1 MKDSLQNNY
10 GATFKRSPVFYI
22 LTRIV
27 ILFFMI
33 IIIFPLLYTLS
44 LSVRSPDTVYSARYF
59 LIPYE
64 FSLQN
69 YYDAFFYAE
78 ERLKVSFPR
87 MFLNSVIVTTS
98 SVFLIISLSIFAAFS
113 FSHLRFPMKESL
125 YNVMIASV
133 AMPAQVLL
141 IPLFYLLIYFGII
154 NTYTAVILA
163 YAGFLIPIGILILRM
178 FFEQIPGELT
188 EAGIVD
194 GASDFQ
200 LLMRI
205 LLPLAN
211 PAIATC
217 VILLFLDTWNEFIY
231 AMIFMQDPTI
241 HTVPVGLA
249 KIGTSRYHINIGTYS
264 ASVMITIIPVML
276 IFAIFQRWFIAGMTM
291 GALKH

>member
-1 MKDSLQNNY
+1 MKDSLKNNY
-10 GATFKRSPVFYI
+10 GATFKRSPIFYI

-27 ILFFMI
+27 ILFFII

-98 SVFLIISLSIFAAFS
+98 SVLLIIILSIFAAFS
-113 FSHLRFPMKESL
+113 FSHMRFPMKESL

-178 FFEQIPGELT
+178 FFEQIPGEMT

-194 GASDFQ
+194 GATDFQ

-205 LLPLAN
+205 LLPLAK

-264 ASVMITIIPVML
+264 ASVMITIIPVMF

>member
-1 MKDSLQNNY
+1 MKDAINNNY
-10 GATFKRSPVFYI
+10 GASFKRSPIFFI
-22 LTRIV
+22 LTRVV
-27 ILFFMI
+27 ILFFLVI
-33 IIIFPLLYTLS
+33 ILFPLLYTLS
-44 LSVRSPDTVYSARYF
+44 LSVRSPETVYSAKYF

-69 YYDAFFYAE
+69 YYDAFFYSE

-87 MFLNSVIVTTS
+87 MFLNSIIVTTS
-98 SVFLIISLSIFAAFS
+98 SVTLIIALSIFAAFS

-178 FFEQIPGELT
+178 FFEQIPKELT

-200 LLMRI
+200 LLLRI
-205 LLPLAN
+205 LLPLAK

>member
-22 LTRIV
+22 LTRTV

-205 LLPLAN
+205 LLPLAK

>member
-1 MKDSLQNNY
+1 MTDSTKNNY
-10 GATFKRSPVFYI
+10 GATFKRSPIFFI
-22 LTRIV
+22 LTRVV
-27 ILFFMI
+27 ILFFLI

-44 LSVRSPDTVYSARYF
+44 LSVRSPETVYSAKYF

-98 SVFLIISLSIFAAFS
+98 SVVLIITLSIFAAFS

-178 FFEQIPGELT
+178 FFEQIPKELT

-200 LLMRI
+200 LLLRI
-205 LLPLAN
+205 LLPLAK

-217 VILLFLDTWNEFIY
+217 IILLFLDTWNEFIY

-276 IFAIFQRWFIAGMTM
+276 IFAFFQRWFIAGMTM

>member
-1 MKDSLQNNY
+1 MEDSLKNNY

-22 LTRIV
+22 LTRVV
-27 ILFFMI
+27 ILFFI
-33 IIIFPLLYTLS
+33 VIIIFPLLYTLS
-44 LSVRSPDTVYSARYF
+44 LSVRSPDTVYSAKYF

-87 MFLNSVIVTTS
+87 MFLNSIIVTTS
-98 SVFLIISLSIFAAFS
+98 SVILIITLSIFAAFS

-125 YNVMIASV
+125 YNIMIASV

-141 IPLFYLLIYFGII
+141 IPLFYLLIFFGII

-194 GASDFQ
+194 GATDFQ
-200 LLMRI
+200 LLIRI
-205 LLPLAN
+205 LLPLAK

>member
-1 MKDSLQNNY
+1 MKDSLKNNY
-10 GATFKRSPVFYI
+10 GATFKRSPIFYI

-27 ILFFMI
+27 ILFFII

-87 MFLNSVIVTTS
+87 MFLNSIIVTTS
-98 SVFLIISLSIFAAFS
+98 SVLLIIILSIFAAFS
-113 FSHLRFPMKESL
+113 FSHMRFPMKESL

-178 FFEQIPGELT
+178 FFEQIPGEMT

-194 GASDFQ
+194 GATDFQ

-205 LLPLAN
+205 LLPLAK

-264 ASVMITIIPVML
+264 ASVMITIIPVMF

>member
-205 LLPLAN
+205 LLPLAK

>member
-10 GATFKRSPVFYI
+10 GATFKRSPIFYI

-205 LLPLAN
+205 LLPLAK

-276 IFAIFQRWFIAGMTM
+276 IFAIFQRWCIAGMTM

>member
-205 LLPLAN
+205 LLPLAK

-276 IFAIFQRWFIAGMTM
+276 IFDIFQRWFIAGMTM

>member
-178 FFEQIPGELT
+178 FFEQIPGEMT

-205 LLPLAN
+205 LLPLAK

>member
-1 MKDSLQNNY
+1 MDNSLKTNY
-10 GATFKRSPVFYI
+10 GATFKRSPIFYI
-22 LTRIV
+22 LTRVV
-27 ILFFMI
+27 ILFFII

-44 LSVRSPDTVYSARYF
+44 LSVRSPDTVYSAKYF

-87 MFLNSVIVTTS
+87 MFLNSIIVTTS
-98 SVFLIISLSIFAAFS
+98 SVILIITLSIFAAIS
-113 FSHLRFPMKESL
+113 FIHLRFPMKESL
-125 YNVMIASV
+125 YKVMIASV

-205 LLPLAN
+205 LLPLAK

-264 ASVMITIIPVML
+264 ASVMITIIPVMV
-276 IFAIFQRWFIAGMTM
+276 IFAVFQRWFIAGMTM

>member
-10 GATFKRSPVFYI
+10 GATLKRSPVFYI

-87 MFLNSVIVTTS
+87 MFLNSIIVTTS

-205 LLPLAN
+205 LLPLAK

-291 GALKH
+291 GALKD

>member
-98 SVFLIISLSIFAAFS
+98 SVLLIIILSIFAAFS

-178 FFEQIPGELT
+178 FFEQIPGEMT

-194 GASDFQ
+194 GATDFQ

-205 LLPLAN
+205 LLPLAK

>member
-1 MKDSLQNNY
+1 
-10 GATFKRSPVFYI
+10 
-22 LTRIV
+22 
-27 ILFFMI
+27 
-33 IIIFPLLYTLS
+33 
-44 LSVRSPDTVYSARYF
+44 
-59 LIPYE
+59 
-64 FSLQN
+64 
-69 YYDAFFYAE
+69 
-78 ERLKVSFPR
+78 
-87 MFLNSVIVTTS
+87 MFLNSIIVTTT
-98 SVFLIISLSIFAAFS
+98 SVLLIIMLSIFAAFS

-154 NTYTAVILA
+154 NTYMAVILA

-178 FFEQIPGELT
+178 FFEQVPNELT

-194 GASDFQ
+194 GAGDFQ
-200 LLMRI
+200 LLTRI
-205 LLPLAN
+205 LLPLAK

-231 AMIFMQDPTI
+231 AMIFMQDATI

-264 ASVMITIIPVML
+264 ASVMVSIIPVL
-276 IFAIFQRWFIAGMTM
+276 IIFAVFQRWFIAGMTM

>member
-1 MKDSLQNNY
+1 MQESLKNNY
-10 GATFKRSPVFYI
+10 GATFKRSPVFFI
-22 LTRIV
+22 LTRVV
-27 ILFFMI
+27 ILFFI
-33 IIIFPLLYTLS
+33 VIIIFPLLYTLS

-87 MFLNSVIVTTS
+87 MFLNSMIVTTS
-98 SVFLIISLSIFAAFS
+98 SVILIITLSIFAAFS

-178 FFEQIPGELT
+178 FFEQIPKELT

-194 GASDFQ
+194 GATDFQ
-200 LLMRI
+200 LLLRV
-205 LLPLAN
+205 LLPLAK

-264 ASVMITIIPVML
+264 ASVMITIIPVMF
-276 IFAIFQRWFIAGMTM
+276 IFAFFQRWFIAGMTM

>member
-205 LLPLAN
+205 LLALAK

>member
-10 GATFKRSPVFYI
+10 GATLKRSPVFYI

-205 LLPLAN
+205 LLPLAK

>member
-1 MKDSLQNNY
+1 MKDSTNNNY
-10 GATFKRSPVFYI
+10 WATFKRSPVFFI
-22 LTRIV
+22 LTRVV
-27 ILFFMI
+27 ILFFLI

-44 LSVRSPDTVYSARYF
+44 LSVRSPDTVYSAKYF

-87 MFLNSVIVTTS
+87 MFLNSIIVTTS
-98 SVFLIISLSIFAAFS
+98 SVVLIITLSIFAAFS

-154 NTYTAVILA
+154 NTYSAVILA

-178 FFEQIPGELT
+178 FFEQIPKELT
-188 EAGIVD
+188 EAAIVD

-200 LLMRI
+200 LLLKI
-205 LLPLAN
+205 LLPLAK

>member
-1 MKDSLQNNY
+1 MTDSTKNNY
-10 GATFKRSPVFYI
+10 GATFKRSPIFFI
-22 LTRIV
+22 LTRVV
-27 ILFFMI
+27 ILFFLI

-44 LSVRSPDTVYSARYF
+44 LSVRSPETVYSAKYF

-98 SVFLIISLSIFAAFS
+98 SVVLIITLSIFAAFS

-178 FFEQIPGELT
+178 FFEQIPKELT

-200 LLMRI
+200 LLLRI
-205 LLPLAN
+205 LLPLAK

-276 IFAIFQRWFIAGMTM
+276 IFAFFQRWFIAGMTI

>member
-1 MKDSLQNNY
+1 MDNSLKTNY
-10 GATFKRSPVFYI
+10 GATFKRSPIFYI
-22 LTRIV
+22 LTRVV
-27 ILFFMI
+27 ILFFII

-44 LSVRSPDTVYSARYF
+44 LSVRSPDTVYSAKYF

-87 MFLNSVIVTTS
+87 MFLNSIIVTTS
-98 SVFLIISLSIFAAFS
+98 SVILIITLSIFDAFS

-205 LLPLAN
+205 LLPLAK

-264 ASVMITIIPVML
+264 ASVMITIIPVMV
-276 IFAIFQRWFIAGMTM
+276 IFAVFQRWFIAGMTM

>member
-1 MKDSLQNNY
+1 MKDSLKNNY

-98 SVFLIISLSIFAAFS
+98 SVFLIITLSIFAAFS

-205 LLPLAN
+205 LLPLAK

>member
-1 MKDSLQNNY
+1 MENSLKNNY

-22 LTRIV
+22 LTRVV
-27 ILFFMI
+27 ILFFII

-44 LSVRSPDTVYSARYF
+44 LSVRSPDTVYSAKYF

-98 SVFLIISLSIFAAFS
+98 SVILIITLSIFAAFS

-194 GASDFQ
+194 GATDFQ

-205 LLPLAN
+205 LLPLAK

-217 VILLFLDTWNEFIY
+217 IILLFLDTWNEFIY

>member
-1 MKDSLQNNY
+1 MQDSLKNNY
-10 GATFKRSPVFYI
+10 GATFKRSPIFFI
-22 LTRIV
+22 LTRVV
-27 ILFFMI
+27 ILFFI
-33 IIIFPLLYTLS
+33 VIIIFPLLYTLS

-78 ERLKVSFPR
+78 ERLKVSFPK

-98 SVFLIISLSIFAAFS
+98 SVILIITLSIFAAFS

-194 GASDFQ
+194 GATDFQ

-205 LLPLAN
+205 LLPLAK

>member
-1 MKDSLQNNY
+1 MKDSLKNNY
-10 GATFKRSPVFYI
+10 GATFKKSPVFYI

-98 SVFLIISLSIFAAFS
+98 SVLLIIILSIFAAFS
-113 FSHLRFPMKESL
+113 FSHMRFPMKESL

-178 FFEQIPGELT
+178 FFEQIPREMT
-188 EAGIVD
+188 EAGVVD
-194 GASDFQ
+194 GATDFQ

-205 LLPLAN
+205 LLPLAK

-264 ASVMITIIPVML
+264 ASVMITIIPVMF